1 MVGAV
6 TDTMNAEGAAAWV
19 KGHSSK
25 VRSGMAKARKDGATF
40 GRPPKPLTPAEQA
53 LVAKLRAS
61 GQGWRRCA
69 LAVSEA
75 RGAFRVADP
84 DRRRKLTV
92 SHSHVRRSVEGHRSG
107 P

>member
-1 MVGAV
+1 V

-53 LVAKLRAS
+53 LVAKLRAG

-75 RGAFRVADP
+75 RGAFKVADP